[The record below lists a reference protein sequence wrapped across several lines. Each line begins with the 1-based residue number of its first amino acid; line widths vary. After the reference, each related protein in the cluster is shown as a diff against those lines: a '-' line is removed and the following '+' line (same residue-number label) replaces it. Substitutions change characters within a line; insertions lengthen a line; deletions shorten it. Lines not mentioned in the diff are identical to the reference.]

1 MQKPCQHNSSQ
12 LKPFNNEQANHKL
25 VRLLTGNWCTQIIY
39 LYDRLKEFG
48 SLEALG
54 KVYLQFS

>member
-1 MQKPCQHNSSQ
+1 MQNPCQHNSSQ

-25 VRLLTGNWCTQIIY
+25 VTLLTGNWCTQIIY
-39 LYDRLKEFG
+39 LYGLKEFG